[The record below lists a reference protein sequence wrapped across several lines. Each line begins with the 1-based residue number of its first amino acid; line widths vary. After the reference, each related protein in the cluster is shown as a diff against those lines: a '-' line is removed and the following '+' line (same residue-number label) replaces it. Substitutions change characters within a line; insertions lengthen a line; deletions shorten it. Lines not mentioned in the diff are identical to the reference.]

1 MKKVIRLTE
10 EDIHNLIKES
20 VDNILKEH
28 MGSFEV
34 DGMTYPT
41 STDYINSKENTWH
54 GVEGTRV
61 IWHGEWSDYEVEYNG
76 ELLNGN
82 QLDDYAW
89 DVFKS
94 ECDEAGWE
102 ADEREMNELEPEW
115 WQEIL
120 DDALQAQNGDY

>member
-1 MKKVIRLTE
+1 
-10 EDIHNLIKES
+10 
-20 VDNILKEH
+20 

-34 DGMTYPT
+34 DGITYPT

-102 ADEREMNELEPEW
+102 ADEREMNWSLSGGKEFWMMLCKHKM
-115 WQEIL
+115 EII
-120 DDALQAQNGDY
+120 NNI

>member
-34 DGMTYPT
+34 DGITYPT

-89 DVFKS
+89 GVFKA
-94 ECDEAGWE
+94 ECEGADIVP
-102 ADEREMNELEPEW
+102 DEREMNELGSEW
-115 WQEIL
+115 WQGIL
-120 DDALQAQNGDY
+120 DDALQAINGEY